1 MPKTRSSA
9 RINGRPPTHD
19 QPALAT
25 SAAGPA
31 ASGSGAASSARPT
44 PAGPAPLNYTS
55 RNQGSH
61 SVRGR
66 SSAGAVAAGAG
77 GAAAASGARRKGK
90 GRAADPS
97 GAAAAD
103 EDDRAGS
110 ASTSNKRIKRSDS
123 STPSPAPSS
132 SSSDGGAGD
141 GSGTPLPPVNHRRSL
156 SRNASPPAAS
166 PPPPPPPPPLPTDHF
181 TLLSSELISLILFHL
196 AAVPSSASADPTKPD
211 LHSLAMVA
219 LTCKRL
225 VPHARVALYRD
236 LRVETRVQAHA
247 VHRTL
252 HGSDIS
258 KSVRSVTANVESMA
272 KTSSQWIG
280 WFLFHSMHSLCGIIG
295 SCRHLLTLTLYQP
308 ADSSA
313 WTNSLCQSFVDLK
326 NLHTLIK
333 DLEASSDG
341 KGGGAGKNEGMD
353 VGWRARKSTSMWAV
367 SQFVKPLSTL
377 KSLHTLRLCGISSD
391 SSTLPAPPLHSL
403 RLTEVVLIEVNITNT
418 DLMQLLGDAR
428 QVKRFTLWRSSL
440 LSKRGL
446 AHVLKKCPSLV
457 ELRIG
462 GSWFGAK
469 EEDDKNFPLN
479 DSLPYLPHLKVLH
492 VSGSLI
498 SPAALEIP
506 SVQLSHLY
514 VHGAPSWTPQ
524 AVHAALSKMAHDPPA
539 AARLTLPEMRDPEEI
554 AREEEERAAAAAAA
568 VQGLASRRAR
578 RQAAQVAQQAAQAA
592 AVAVAGI
599 GVANAAGWNET
610 WRFTVRKTGE
620 AKGCVVDD
628 RMFPGDRGVGIDDSD
643 SDA

>member
-9 RINGRPPTHD
+9 RINGRPPA
-19 QPALAT
+19 PGPSAST

-31 ASGSGAASSARPT
+31 ASGSGASSARPA
-44 PAGPAPLNYTS
+44 PPAPLNYAS
-55 RNQGSH
+55 RSQASH
-61 SVRGR
+61 AARR
-66 SSAGAVAAGAG
+66 SSAVVAAAG
-77 GAAAASGARRKGK
+77 GGAPAAASGARRKGK
-90 GRAADPS
+90 ARAPDPS
-97 GAAAAD
+97 GGGAGAARG
-103 EDDRAGS
+103 DDRAS
-110 ASTSNKRIKRSDS
+110 ASTPAKRIKRSDS

-132 SSSDGGAGD
+132 SDGGAGD
-141 GSGTPLPPVNHRRSL
+141 GSGTPLPVKADHDHDGGSL
-156 SRNASPPAAS
+156 SPNAPPPAPT
-166 PPPPPPPPPLPTDHF
+166 PPPVLPSDHF
-181 TLLSSELISLILFHL
+181 ALLSSELISLVLAHL
-196 AAVPSSASADPTKPD
+196 VAVPASAAPDTKPD

-225 VPHARVALYRD
+225 LPHARVALYRD

-578 RQAAQVAQQAAQAA
+578 RQAAAVAQQAAQAA
-592 AVAVAGI
+592 AQAVAGI